1 MTAPS
6 AVGGQISPG
15 EVLARAQYWNTHRP
29 PTGYDQGNSTP
40 DPDGKHYRSDCSGF
54 VSMCW
59 HLPSSLTT
67 AGIAGGGAV
76 QIDSASL
83 QAGDVL
89 CASSAL
95 NGGSGH
101 VILFDHWVS
110 GHSSYYGHDFGS
122 GAAPLHRVIPYPY
135 FPRDSRRYLAY
146 HYPGLGGSFVP
157 PPYADTGADT
167 GGGGSVVVGI
177 PTRTVYDTPGEYWWN
192 KPDTGTWANFILVAG
207 GGVGGIGDV
216 YIPGDAFAPNGEG
229 QGGAGGGGGGIV
241 IASIPLDL
249 LDATDNQVTVGA
261 GGSIDGASRDG
272 YSSYFAFSSAD
283 AGTQGYGTGGH
294 QVGSGGGGALGD
306 GVTGTVYRGQD
317 GSPPNSAGPG
327 GGGGGA
333 AGVGAPGG
341 PGGTYGWGSAG
352 TTGAPANFSVV
363 PPFVQI
369 MPDAAMSGYVVIET
383 GGDLVT
389 GEVFAVGD
397 VGTTQI
403 PVVSGSSSGPPPH
416 YLRMTQR
423 DDGLGVQKAP
433 RLPGAGSNGP
443 TSQQSTRSARVGT
456 SNTYR

>member
-6 AVGGQISPG
+6 EVGGLISPG
-15 EVLARAQYWNTHRP
+15 EVLARAQYWNVHPP

-40 DPDGKHYRSDCSGF
+40 DPAGKRYRSDCSGF

-67 AGIAGGGAV
+67 ASIATGTV
-76 QIDSASL
+76 QIAPSSL
-83 QAGDVL
+83 QAGDAI

-101 VILFDHWVS
+101 VVLFDHWIDT
-110 GHSSYYGHDFGS
+110 GHRTYLGHDFGS

-157 PPYADTGADT
+157 PPYADTGVDS
-167 GGGGSVVVGI
+167 GGGGGVVVGI

-207 GGVGGIGDV
+207 GGTGGIGDV
-216 YIPGDAFAPNGEG
+216 YVPGDALAPNGEG

-261 GGSIDGASRDG
+261 GGSINGPNRDG
-272 YSSYFAFSSAD
+272 ESSYFAFSLANP
-283 AGTQGYGTGGH
+283 GTQGYGTGGH
-294 QVGSGGGGALGD
+294 QVGGGGGGNLGD
-306 GVTGTVYRGQD
+306 GVTGTVYPGQD
-317 GSPPNSAGPG
+317 GSPPSSSGPG
-327 GGGGGA
+327 GGGGGV
-333 AGVGAPGG
+333 AGAGAPGG

-352 TTGAPANFSVV
+352 TTAAPANFAAN

-369 MPDAAMSGYVVIET
+369 MPDDAMSGYVVIET
-383 GGDLVT
+383 GGDRVT

-397 VGTTQI
+397 IGTTQLVI
-403 PVVSGSSSGPPPH
+403 PGSSSGPPPPH

-423 DDGLGVQKAP
+423 NDGLGIDRHP
-433 RLPGAGSNGP
+433 RLTGTGTNTA
-443 TSQQSTRSARVGT
+443 TSVQSTRSIRLGT
-456 SNTYR
+456 DNRYL